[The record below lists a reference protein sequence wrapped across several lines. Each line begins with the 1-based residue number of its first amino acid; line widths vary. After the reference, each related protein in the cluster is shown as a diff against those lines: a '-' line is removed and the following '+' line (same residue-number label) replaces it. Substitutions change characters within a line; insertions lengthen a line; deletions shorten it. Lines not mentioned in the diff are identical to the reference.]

1 LPAHDQGCARSIIGK
16 EMIAAP
22 IEGIRKEAS
31 SAEQWLFW
39 CFAGLFLTVPMGTS
53 PPLVCG
59 VLAAMIWVFS
69 GLVSQVKSFV
79 KQSWSWPIL
88 FMIALAWIGM
98 IYTPD
103 PWGFGI
109 QYAGKTYFWIFC
121 FAAASLQPF
130 RTHWLIN
137 AFLLG
142 LAINAC
148 VGILQFSGVL
158 VAKHGW
164 FSGLERGYNTVS
176 VNLVLGILLV
186 SFYFREARERIK
198 RVALVLLMAFY
209 FFHLIILEG
218 RAGYLTFIVLLPL
231 MAKTLFKRLGMIK
244 IVSAL
249 LIIIGLM
256 LLSPI
261 VRERL
266 DLTVRQLK
274 YHMETEPGKAWGR
287 EYTENQD
294 RFFMWY
300 NALQIIVENPIL
312 GVGTGGYP
320 TVVKK
325 RAKVDDPLVAHP
337 HNNLLHMVVSHGLF
351 GAAAF
356 LWFFVEVLRNA
367 SSQRD
372 KALGHLI
379 LCTALVILVNGL
391 FNTTI
396 LDAGTLLLLSPV
408 VGLQRGLPKFA
419 QGQPGE

>member
-1 LPAHDQGCARSIIGK
+1 
-16 EMIAAP
+16 MIAAP
-22 IEGIRKEAS
+22 IEEVRVEGS
-31 SAEQWLFW
+31 SAEKWLFW
-39 CFAGLFLTVPMGTS
+39 CFTAFFFAVPLGTS
-53 PPLVCG
+53 PPLICG
-59 VLAAMIWVFS
+59 VLAAMVWVFS
-69 GLVSQVKSFV
+69 GMAFQSRSFL

-88 FMIALAWIGM
+88 FVIALAWIGM
-98 IYTPD
+98 LYTPD

-121 FAAASLQPF
+121 FAAASLQPL
-130 RTHWLIN
+130 RARWLIN

-142 LAINAC
+142 LGINAF

-158 VAKHGW
+158 VAKQGW
-164 FSGLERGYNTVS
+164 FSGLERGYNTVA

-186 SFYFREARERIK
+186 SFYFGEAGEWRK
-198 RVALVLLMAFY
+198 RVPLAVLMAFY

-218 RAGYLTFIVLLPL
+218 RAGYLTFVVLLPL
-231 MAKTLFKRLGMIK
+231 TAKTLFRRLGTIK
-244 IVSAL
+244 IFSGL

-261 VRERL
+261 VRDRV
-266 DLTVRQLK
+266 DLTVKQLR
-274 YHMETEPGKAWGR
+274 YHMETQPGKAWGR

-300 NALQIIVENPIL
+300 NALKILSENPIL

-320 TVVKK
+320 AAVKERGK
-325 RAKVDDPLVAHP
+325 AGDPIVAHP
-337 HNNLLHMVVSHGLF
+337 HNNLLQMAVSHGLF
-351 GAAAF
+351 GVAAF
-356 LWFFVEVLRNA
+356 LWFFIEVLRNA

-379 LCTALVILVNGL
+379 LCTALVILVNGM

-419 QGQPGE
+419 QG

>member
-1 LPAHDQGCARSIIGK
+1 LPAHDPGCARSIIGK
-16 EMIAAP
+16 EIIAAP
-22 IEGIRKEAS
+22 IERIRKEAW

-39 CFAGLFLTVPMGTS
+39 CFAGLFLTMPMGTS
-53 PPLVCG
+53 PPLICG
-59 VLAAMIWVFS
+59 GLAGMVWIFS
-69 GLVSQVKSFV
+69 GMAFQLRSFV

-88 FMIALAWIGM
+88 FTIALAWIGM
-98 IYTPD
+98 LYTPD

-109 QYAGKTYFWIFC
+109 QYAGKTYYWIFC
-121 FAAASLQPF
+121 FAIASVQPF

-158 VAKHGW
+158 ASKHGW

-176 VNLVLGILLV
+176 VHLVLGILLV
-186 SFYFREARERIK
+186 SFYFREARGGIK
-198 RVALVLLMAFY
+198 RVALVLLMVFY

-231 MAKTLFKRLGMIK
+231 TAKTLFRKLSTLK
-244 IVSAL
+244 IVSAW

-256 LLSPI
+256 LFSPI

-266 DLTVRQLK
+266 DLTVRQLR

-300 NALQIIVENPIL
+300 NAIRILLENPIL

-320 TVVKK
+320 TAVKESG
-325 RAKVDDPLVAHP
+325 KVDDLLIAHP
-337 HNNLLHMVVSHGLF
+337 HNNLLHMAVSYGFF
-351 GAAAF
+351 GIAAF
-356 LWFFVEVLRNA
+356 SWFFVEILRNA

-396 LDAGTLLLLSPV
+396 LDAGTLLLLSTV
-408 VGLQRGLPKFA
+408 VGLQRRLPKFA
-419 QGQPGE
+419 QGKG